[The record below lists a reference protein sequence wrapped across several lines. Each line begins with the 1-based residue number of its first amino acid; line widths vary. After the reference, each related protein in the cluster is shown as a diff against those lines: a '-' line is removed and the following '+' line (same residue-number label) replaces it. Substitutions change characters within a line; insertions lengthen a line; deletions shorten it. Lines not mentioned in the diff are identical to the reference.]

1 MITGFSPF
9 QGEDKDE
16 IYKNILSR
24 SIDDSF
30 DKINSNNFKKF
41 INELFDE
48 SPNERLGMKHSSFGK
63 IRKHDFFGKA
73 FDWKK
78 VENCSNNNTIKKEM
92 RPMPKQALSSAE
104 LGRYLTSIDGRLVKT
119 LDQNLF
125 KDFDYVNE
133 EFFKS
138 NQQDEITW
146 F

>member
-1 MITGFSPF
+1 MIMGFSPF
-9 QGEDKDE
+9 ECQSEED
-16 IYKNILSR
+16 ICKNILSR
-24 SIDDSF
+24 SIDESF

-63 IRKHDFFGKA
+63 IREHDFFGKA

-78 VENCSNNNTIKKEM
+78 VENCSNNNTVKKEM
-92 RPMPKQALSSAE
+92 RPMPKQALNSAE
-104 LGRYLTSIDGRLVKT
+104 LGRYLTSIDGRLLKT

-138 NQQDEITW
+138 NQLDLIK
-146 F
+146 